1 MPFYYC
7 VTADCLSEFKVTN
20 GDVLF
25 INSKKSAYVAGTTD
39 VRVLANGYTSSMLAK
54 FIKHSYAPNVVYISD
69 EVLYQIFYKR
79 QPAILVTLVNN
90 ANATNNKNILDQLS
104 VELRGSIL
112 IVINIEEANNE
123 PLNSIRIKKK
133 LKFSRAFTTSLN
145 FNIYTDTTPYVY
157 LIDNSIVFKRYKK
170 TLSTE
175 SGTGVLNLNNML
187 TFFNS
192 WRSNSLTPEAITEPL
207 PNYTAL
213 IADSTLSIVLPIVR
227 SNYNSR
233 VAGNANDIVVIY
245 LNSNIDYSNT
255 ILLYFLEVA
264 KYYSSR
270 APKMQF
276 YSINLTLNELPELN
290 IDDNS
295 YLPAVKHKVT

>member
-1 MPFYYC
+1 M
-7 VTADCLSEFKVTN
+7 
-20 GDVLF
+20 
-25 INSKKSAYVAGTTD
+25 
-39 VRVLANGYTSSMLAK
+39 
-54 FIKHSYAPNVVYISD
+54 NV
-69 EVLYQIFYKR
+69 
-79 QPAILVTLVNN
+79 
-90 ANATNNKNILDQLS
+90 
-104 VELRGSIL
+104 
-112 IVINIEEANNE
+112 
-123 PLNSIRIKKK
+123 
-133 LKFSRAFTTSLN
+133 
-145 FNIYTDTTPYVY
+145 NIYTDTTPYVY

-175 SGTGVLNLNNML
+175 SGTGVITLNNML
-187 TFFNS
+187 SFYNS
-192 WRSNSLTPEAITEPL
+192 WRGNSLTPEAVTEAL

-245 LNSNIDYSNT
+245 INSNIDYSNT

-276 YSINLTLNELPELN
+276 YSINLSLNELPELN

-295 YLPAVKHKVT
+295 YLPAIKIYSKRNNKASPYDFHDDISNYVESVANFKAFIEKYKFHPLISN